1 MTIQIIGFYMSP
13 YVLRIITVLHELGLS
28 YELTQPASK
37 EEIKT
42 PEYLATKHP
51 L

>member
-1 MTIQIIGFYMSP
+1 MSS
-13 YVLRIITVLHELGLS
+13 YVLRIIAVLHELGLS
-28 YELTQPASK
+28 YEFTQIETR
-37 EEIKT
+37 EETKT

>member
-1 MTIQIIGFYMSP
+1 MTIQIIGYYMSP
-13 YVLRIITVLHELGLS
+13 FVLRIIAVLHELGLS
-28 YELTQPASK
+28 YELNQPANR

>member
-1 MTIQIIGFYMSP
+1 MTIQLIGYYNSP
-13 YVLRIITVLHELGLS
+13 HELRIVTVLHELGLS
-28 YELTQPASK
+28 YEFTQIETR
-37 EEIKT
+37 EETKT

>member
-1 MTIQIIGFYMSP
+1 MSP
-13 YVLRIITVLHELGLS
+13 YVLRIATVLHELGLS
-28 YELTQPASK
+28 YELIEAATT